1 MKVFMIKIM
10 KFVKNENVEEKSKRK
25 LEISA
30 TDVFEYVKCPAFFK
44 QYVISGKRLD
54 DCYDQYY
61 HDIIFQSGKDYEL
74 SEMEKFSFIENTQSL
89 ANALRN
95 KKITTIRIKPG
106 MILKREINVSNE
118 KSKHFNKIYA
128 TGKPDLIIRNKDT
141 NTFIPLDYKTSL
153 SFFNSMR
160 FQLYHYCYILQEYDP
175 NIPYLGAL
183 KSKKLDTILLN
194 LNTLNLDWKQVI
206 NKIILIKGGG
216 ISEKKIVREDIR
228 WTKECRKCFF
238 QSTCENIVKSNL
250 TINDLPE
257 VKKRRFQMINALG
270 IKSLEGLA
278 EIDPKVMWEKLLN
291 IPYGK
296 VVFNRELTVR
306 QIIGTARAFLENKI
320 IPLSPKLQPLNIKVN
335 DVFFD
340 SEYIASKTNPEI
352 FSISLGIIKSDDS
365 LSIKNWFASNI
376 SEGEKI
382 LSSFFEYL
390 IIKGVKRV
398 FGWGIKSGDLT
409 QFKKISPLPSEISFH
424 DLFYDVKNNIAM
436 PVLSYR
442 LKTVGKFLFGNQFQ
456 DKIQIG
462 LAAIGLYNKFIRTGN
477 NEYKES
483 IIEYNKKDVLQT
495 YEIAC
500 WYESLCKE
508 YK

>member
-1 MKVFMIKIM
+1 MG
-10 KFVKNENVEEKSKRK
+10 KSKQR

-44 QYVISGKRLD
+44 QYVISGKRLE
-54 DCYDQYY
+54 DCYDKYY

-74 SEMEKFSFIENTQSL
+74 SETEKFSFIENTQSL
-89 ANALRN
+89 TNGLRN
-95 KKITTIRIKPG
+95 KKISTIRINPRV
-106 MILKREINVSNE
+106 ILKRKINVSNE
-118 KSKHFNKIYA
+118 MSKLFNKIYA
-128 TGKPDLIIRNKDT
+128 IGRPDLIIREKDT
-141 NTFIPLDYKTSL
+141 NTFIPLDYKTSSSL
-153 SFFNSMR
+153 YNSMR
-160 FQLYHYCYILQEYDP
+160 FQLYHYCYILQKYDP

-183 KSKKLDTILLN
+183 KSKKFNTIFLN

-206 NKIILIKGGG
+206 NNIILIKGGG
-216 ISEKKIVREDIR
+216 ISEGKIVREDTR

-257 VKKRRFQMINALG
+257 VKNRRTQMIHALG
-270 IKSLEGLA
+270 IKSVKRLA
-278 EIDPKVMWEKLLN
+278 ETDPKVMWEKLLN
-291 IPYGK
+291 IPDGK

-320 IPLSPKLQPLNIKVN
+320 IPLSPKLHPFNIKVN

-340 SEYIASKTNPEI
+340 SEYIASRTNPEI
-352 FSISLGIIKSDDS
+352 FSISLGIIKGDES

-376 SEGEKI
+376 SEGEQI
-382 LSSFFEYL
+382 VSSFYEYL

-409 QFKKISPLPSEISFH
+409 QFKKISRLPSGISFH
-424 DLFYDVKNNIAM
+424 DLFYDIKNNVVM
-436 PVLSYR
+436 PVLSYS
-442 LKTVGKFLFGNQFQ
+442 LKSVSKFLFEDQFQ

-462 LAAIGLYNKFIRTGN
+462 LAAIGLYNKFVKTGN
-477 NEYKES
+477 NAYKES

-500 WYESLCKE
+500 
-508 YK
+508 

>member
-1 MKVFMIKIM
+1 M
-10 KFVKNENVEEKSKRK
+10 
-25 LEISA
+25 
-30 TDVFEYVKCPAFFK
+30 TAFH
-44 QYVISGKRLD
+44 QI
-54 DCYDQYY
+54 
-61 HDIIFQSGKDYEL
+61 
-74 SEMEKFSFIENTQSL
+74 
-89 ANALRN
+89 
-95 KKITTIRIKPG
+95 
-106 MILKREINVSNE
+106 
-118 KSKHFNKIYA
+118 
-128 TGKPDLIIRNKDT
+128 
-141 NTFIPLDYKTSL
+141 
-153 SFFNSMR
+153 
-160 FQLYHYCYILQEYDP
+160 
-175 NIPYLGAL
+175 
-183 KSKKLDTILLN
+183 
-194 LNTLNLDWKQVI
+194 
-206 NKIILIKGGG
+206 
-216 ISEKKIVREDIR
+216 
-228 WTKECRKCFF
+228 
-238 QSTCENIVKSNL
+238 
-250 TINDLPE
+250 
-257 VKKRRFQMINALG
+257 
-270 IKSLEGLA
+270 LEGLA